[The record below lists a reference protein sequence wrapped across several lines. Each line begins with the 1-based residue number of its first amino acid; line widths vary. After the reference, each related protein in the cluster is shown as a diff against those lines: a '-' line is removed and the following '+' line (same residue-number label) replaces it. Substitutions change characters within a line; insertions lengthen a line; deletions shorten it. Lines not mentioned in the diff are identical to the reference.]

1 MSAEKICKEA
11 QQMKNL
17 FLDMAPRQVT
27 LATVGVCVCVCVCV
41 VCVVCVC
48 VCCVV
53 LCIGCV
59 CVLCC
64 GEGGGGGKRR

>member
-1 MSAEKICKEA
+1 
-11 QQMKNL
+11 MKNL

-41 VCVVCVC
+41 LCVWCACVCVVLCCVLAVC

-53 LCIGCV
+53 GREGEEEREGEIGT
-59 CVLCC
+59 
-64 GEGGGGGKRR
+64 